1 MQFPH
6 PGRARR
12 QLATGA
18 RASTARVA
26 VGRSGGLAVERA
38 PSCQLRAVRPVSTVR
53 DLRTASGG
61 LHGSREVSGRAR
73 AAAAWLAWV
82 RDRPVAD
89 PRVGAVSGPTPRP
102 R

>member
-38 PSCQLRAVRPVSTVR
+38 PSCQLRS
-53 DLRTASGG
+53 ASSLNG
-61 LHGSREVSGRAR
+61 EI
-73 AAAAWLAWV
+73 
-82 RDRPVAD
+82 
-89 PRVGAVSGPTPRP
+89 
-102 R
+102 